1 MYGTHNSTEKHYNM
15 TRYKMYVS
23 SCEECGNNFIESE
36 MLADRYH
43 GEYVEHDEAERLLDE
58 LREEIKELESKIE
71 RLEEKVEEEYSRGYD
86 AGLADA
92 VIVHNP

>member
-1 MYGTHNSTEKHYNM
+1 
-15 TRYKMYVS
+15 MYVS
-23 SCEECGNNFIESE
+23 SCEECGNNHVESE
-36 MLADRYH
+36 MLEDRYN

-71 RLEEKVEEEYSRGYD
+71 ELKEKAEEEYSRGYD